1 VSERQIHLYL
11 YYIHAHTHTGN
22 TIVQYV
28 GCGAPENTGYHRYT
42 FLVYKQNEAF
52 DASKFNGGAVIIN
65 KGGEGADRPCF
76 KTRDF
81 VQLYESPPTLV
92 AVNCFQA
99 QYDESV
105 PELYAW
111 LGDKN

>member
-1 VSERQIHLYL
+1 MCFFLLLALSHPTLPPTR
-11 YYIHAHTHTGN
+11 TH
-22 TIVQYV
+22 
-28 GCGAPENTGYHRYT
+28 
-42 FLVYKQNEAF
+42 
-52 DASKFNGGAVIIN
+52 S
-65 KGGEGADRPCF
+65 PCF

>member
-1 VSERQIHLYL
+1 VCVCVCVELHVLL
-11 YYIHAHTHTGN
+11 
-22 TIVQYV
+22 
-28 GCGAPENTGYHRYT
+28 
-42 FLVYKQNEAF
+42 LLLLL
-52 DASKFNGGAVIIN
+52 VIISLTPTRFSLPFHPHTPTHSP
-65 KGGEGADRPCF
+65 GF